1 MTAEMTARG
10 IDCHG
15 APPAWA
21 WPGWASPKQAL
32 YTAALLLGFDQ
43 WAHGVVMLRLAVPD
57 DQILC
62 TSYAAWNDFLGPTV
76 NRDGQPATMDFR
88 GVLLSKYDNL
98 QTTIPQIKARWVRR
112 ARPMT
117 MSRYTRRQ
125 ILRDPNLRHML
136 IPARADGSLVRR
148 GDAALVAV
156 LGVLAAIDTMSTATG
171 GIFANLVFGAGLVLW
186 TVVTRVLTLRSN
198 T

>member
-1 MTAEMTARG
+1 MKLWTLQAPEVAAQLARGIDYRAGWARVTPSWIGAYEVMTAEMTARG

-15 APPAWA
+15 APPAWT

-32 YTAALLLGFDQ
+32 YTAELLLGFDQ

-62 TSYAAWNDFLGPTV
+62 TSYASWNDFLGPTV

-88 GVLLSKYDNL
+88 GVLLSKYDSL
-98 QTTIPQIKARWVRR
+98 QATIPQIKARWVRR

-136 IPARADGSLVRR
+136 IPARADGSLVR
-148 GDAALVAV
+148 A
-156 LGVLAAIDTMSTATG
+156 
-171 GIFANLVFGAGLVLW
+171 W
-186 TVVTRVLTLRSN
+186 
-198 T
+198 